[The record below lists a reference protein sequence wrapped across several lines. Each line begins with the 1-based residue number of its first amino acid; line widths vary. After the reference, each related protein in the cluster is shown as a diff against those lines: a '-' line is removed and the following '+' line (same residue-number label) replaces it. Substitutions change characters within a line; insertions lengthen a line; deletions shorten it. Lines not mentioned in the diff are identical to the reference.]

1 MCIYN
6 KSECDAVNGENERTI
21 TIPRVEL
28 LQPEKG
34 NEQTRKRRA
43 SLDCSEL
50 GRRRERESTNE
61 RVTGISAGNLAISTL
76 DLVSCIWHIL
86 DKLFIQV

>member
-1 MCIYN
+1 MCAY

-21 TIPRVEL
+21 TMPRVEL

-50 GRRRERESTNE
+50 GRRRERERESTNE
-61 RVTGISAGNLAISTL
+61 RVTGISAANLAISPL
-76 DLVSCIWHIL
+76 DLVI
-86 DKLFIQV
+86 

>member
-1 MCIYN
+1 MCAY

-50 GRRRERESTNE
+50 GRRRERESANE
-61 RVTGISAGNLAISTL
+61 RVTGISAGNLAISPL
-76 DLVSCIWHIL
+76 DLVSCNWQMNV
-86 DKLFIQV
+86 KFFSQS